1 MNQIER
7 EYKNALDEVRF
18 SQEAKERMMKNL
30 MKQEERALVKGR
42 GAAD

>member
-1 MNQIER
+1 MSRIER

-30 MKQEERALVKGR
+30 MQQEERAPAKGR
-42 GAAD
+42 GRG